1 MNDTLSDLIPALVL
15 SLPLIMVSI
24 AGIILSRRRLVPA
37 HPRAGRF
44 ATLGFLS
51 LMGYA
56 GVALAVRIYA
66 ASVAIQQ
73 VGPSTFAR
81 NLTLANL
88 LGYALLLA
96 AVVFILLATLADRRA
111 SGGARQVS

>member
-1 MNDTLSDLIPALVL
+1 MNDTFADLMPALIL

-24 AGIILSRRRLVPA
+24 AGIILSRRRLAAA

-51 LMGYA
+51 LMGY
-56 GVALAVRIYA
+56 GFVALAVRIYA
-66 ASVAIQQ
+66 TSDAIQQ
-73 VGPSTFAR
+73 IGPVVFAR
-81 NLTLANL
+81 NLAVANM

-96 AVVFILLATLADRRA
+96 AIVLILLATFADRRA